1 MNILQNTPIN
11 YDIIIFILDTDKYLS
26 CFIIVKNDKF

>member
-1 MNILQNTPIN
+1 MNILQNTPI
-11 YDIIIFILDTDKYLS
+11 IILILDTDKYLS